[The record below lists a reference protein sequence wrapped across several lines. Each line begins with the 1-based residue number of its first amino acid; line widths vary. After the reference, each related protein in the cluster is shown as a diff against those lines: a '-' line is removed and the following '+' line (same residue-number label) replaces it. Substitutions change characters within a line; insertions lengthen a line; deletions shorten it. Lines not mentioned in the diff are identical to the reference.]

1 MLYDTEG
8 NPYSHKNL
16 AGKYYLIYF
25 GFTMC
30 PDVCPIS
37 LQKVSKAARQVKK
50 AKEYKYFDLESVF
63 VSLDPDRD
71 SNERI
76 DEYCKIFDDNMIG
89 LTHKSN
95 EDPELKSILK
105 SFKIHSS
112 KIFLTD
118 EEEKEDAESLKE
130 NAPEVIERMK
140 EKELKKSDKYSLD
153 HTIVTYLMGPDNE
166 FVTYLGSNLNEEE
179 MAEIILDEIS
189 ADIGKRFGGKKTI

>member
-1 MLYDTEG
+1 M
-8 NPYSHKNL
+8 
-16 AGKYYLIYF
+16 IYF

-37 LQKVSKAARQVKK
+37 LQKVAKAARKVRDS
-50 AKEYKYFDLESVF
+50 KEYKYFDLETIF

-71 SNERI
+71 TNERI
-76 DEYCKIFDDNMIG
+76 KEYCEIFDSNMIG

-95 EDPELKSILK
+95 DDPDLKGILK

-118 EEEKEDAESLKE
+118 EEEKEDEESLKE

-140 EKELKKSDKYSLD
+140 GKEAKKNDKYSLD

-166 FVTYLGSNLNEEE
+166 FVTYLGSNLN
-179 MAEIILDEIS
+179 D
-189 ADIGKRFGGKKTI
+189 